1 MTTESQDTLPTRP
14 AAGLPALF
22 GYSWLLFFLTVPA
35 WLLIGFFIA
44 STALALIWI
53 GVALWGILLMLLERL
68 TNTFRGVAQHV
79 LGVPITAGYRKID
92 PAAGFPATLR
102 VRLSDPARWRDVAY
116 LFFVVTVGFVMAIA
130 ALVAFL
136 IFPIGYWL
144 SPWLLRTWS
153 EMTRMIIGPGDAEK
167 LKERIGKLE
176 RSRSETMDHSAT
188 ELRRIERDLHDGA
201 QARLVAIAME
211 LGQAEN
217 ALRNDPKL
225 ATKLVTSA
233 RKSTQEALTEIRDLV
248 RGIHPPILADRG
260 LAGSIEAL
268 ALATPGDV
276 EVQKN
281 LTERFPAPVESAAYF
296 AVAEVLTNGA
306 KHAGAQKTAVV
317 ATYSKG
323 AIEIKIKDDG
333 TGGAHFRP
341 DGGLSGI
348 RKRLDAFDGS
358 IDVNSPKGG
367 PTEVVLCI
375 PTQPSSDEP

>member
-1 MTTESQDTLPTRP
+1 MTI
-14 AAGLPALF
+14 
-22 GYSWLLFFLTVPA
+22 PA

-44 STALALIWI
+44 STALALIWV
-53 GVALWGILLMLLERL
+53 GVVLWGILLVVLERL
-68 TNTFRGVAQHV
+68 TNSFRGVAQHI
-79 LGVPITAGYRKID
+79 LGIPIAAGYRKTD

-233 RKSTQEALTEIRDLV
+233 RKSTQEALTEIRDLEIGRASCRAREELER
-248 RGIHPPILADRG
+248 RG
-260 LAGSIEAL
+260 S
-268 ALATPGDV
+268 
-276 EVQKN
+276 
-281 LTERFPAPVESAAYF
+281 
-296 AVAEVLTNGA
+296 
-306 KHAGAQKTAVV
+306 
-317 ATYSKG
+317 
-323 AIEIKIKDDG
+323 
-333 TGGAHFRP
+333 
-341 DGGLSGI
+341 
-348 RKRLDAFDGS
+348 
-358 IDVNSPKGG
+358 
-367 PTEVVLCI
+367 
-375 PTQPSSDEP
+375 